1 MREHADYDMNFI
13 TAPYADNSANR
24 FGWGE
29 VGLYD
34 DASANRRGW
43 GEIGDG
49 RWSELQRDPR
59 HWGGQMRCMPVLV
72 AKSETD
78 ADENA
83 RDKAA

>member
-1 MREHADYDMNFI
+1 MREHAGYNMNFI
-13 TAPYADNSANR
+13 TAPYADTSANR
-24 FGWGE
+24 SGWGTAP
-29 VGLYD
+29 YAD
-34 DASANRRGW
+34 TSANRRGW

-59 HWGGQMRCMPVLV
+59 HWGGQLRHIPVPV
-72 AKSETD
+72 AETEID

>member
-24 FGWGE
+24 SGWGTASYAE
-29 VGLYD
+29 T
-34 DASANRRGW
+34 SANRRGW

-59 HWGGQMRCMPVLV
+59 HWGGQIRYTPLPV

>member
-1 MREHADYDMNFI
+1 MGEPAGYDMNFI

-24 FGWGE
+24 SGWGA
-29 VGLYD
+29 VS
-34 DASANRRGW
+34 DAETSANRRGW

-59 HWGGQMRCMPVLV
+59 HWGGEIRYISVPV
-72 AKSETD
+72 AKTAD
-78 ADENA
+78 ADENV